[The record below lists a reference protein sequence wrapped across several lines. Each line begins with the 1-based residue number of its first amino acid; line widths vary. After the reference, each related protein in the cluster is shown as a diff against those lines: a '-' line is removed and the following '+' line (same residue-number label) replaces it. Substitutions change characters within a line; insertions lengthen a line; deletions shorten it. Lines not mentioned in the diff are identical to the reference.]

1 MNDRFILPI
10 FLLLFFIFMIGLWLL
25 TGYIGVGEAKERCL
39 KGAGAIGEEADF
51 SSTIKWYGMENECV
65 YVLSDGTKVNSDQY
79 CGYII
84 RKFKEMME

>member
-1 MNDRFILPI
+1 MGKIRKVTYGERVVEYDEDSPCLICGEPV
-10 FLLLFFIFMIGLWLL
+10 
-25 TGYIGVGEAKERCL
+25 VGEAKERCL

-51 SSTIKWYGMENECV
+51 SSTIKWYGRENECV